1 MLDRL
6 TVVEVTIAM
15 MRAMIIATVVEAPI
29 LAIAILVLAVIT
41 VVGQVLLVEAQV
53 VKSMMNGME
62 DGPMRKV
69 TSITIIMI
77 LIQEIHM
84 ILMEIFRKHERLA
97 LGLIAI
103 FFYLQRQRHCQSK

>member
-1 MLDRL
+1 
-6 TVVEVTIAM
+6 M

-29 LAIAILVLAVIT
+29 SGYSGSGSGSDYSGGASSS
-41 VVGQVLLVEAQV
+41 GEAQV

-84 ILMEIFRKHERLA
+84 ILMEIFKET
-97 LGLIAI
+97 
-103 FFYLQRQRHCQSK
+103 

>member
-84 ILMEIFRKHERLA
+84 ILMEIFKET
-97 LGLIAI
+97 
-103 FFYLQRQRHCQSK
+103 